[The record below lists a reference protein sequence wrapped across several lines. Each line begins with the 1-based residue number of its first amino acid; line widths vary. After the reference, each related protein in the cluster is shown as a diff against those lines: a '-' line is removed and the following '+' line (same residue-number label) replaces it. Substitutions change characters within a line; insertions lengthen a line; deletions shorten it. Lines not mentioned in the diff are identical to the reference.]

1 MIGTAVTRPAGPD
14 VDAIDNVRS
23 ALITDIVAGD
33 LVGPITRDQ
42 LARRHKI
49 SSAELHPTLL
59 ELQDLGLLAG
69 EGSRMRVSEQH
80 SWRLFAPP
88 VFRKLNQPRGR
99 EAFTAYMDARRCVD
113 PTLCT
118 MAAARR
124 GAADV
129 IELSQAVGSISAAR
143 ESSDLH
149 LGIRAY
155 QAGNDRLREAIA
167 RRHGTDTSRPCRHG
181 CTGTCGTRNGPTEQE
196 LRSSAAAALIE
207 MLTNAILRGD
217 PKEASHAA
225 HAELNL
231 FESWSWRRLADLGR
245 TQ

>member
-1 MIGTAVTRPAGPD
+1 VIGTAVTRPAGPD
-14 VDAIDNVRS
+14 VDAIDDVRS
-23 ALITDIVAGD
+23 ALVTDIVAGD
-33 LVGPITRDQ
+33 LVGPITRGQ

-49 SSAELHPTLL
+49 SSAALHPTML

-69 EGSRMRVSEQH
+69 EGSRLRVSEED

-88 VFRKLNQPRGR
+88 VFQELNQPRGR
-99 EAFTAYMDARRCVD
+99 EAISAYMDARRCVD

-118 MAAARR
+118 LAAARR
-124 GAADV
+124 GPADV

-149 LGIRAY
+149 RGIRAY

-167 RRHGTDTSRPCRHG
+167 RAARNRYLAAVSERLHRHLRDA
-181 CTGTCGTRNGPTEQE
+181 EWAIDQA
-196 LRSSAAAALIE
+196 LRSSATAALIE
-207 MLTNAILRGD
+207 TLTNAILRGD
-217 PKEASHAA
+217 AKEASHAA
-225 HAELNL
+225 HAEIDL

-245 TQ
+245 KR